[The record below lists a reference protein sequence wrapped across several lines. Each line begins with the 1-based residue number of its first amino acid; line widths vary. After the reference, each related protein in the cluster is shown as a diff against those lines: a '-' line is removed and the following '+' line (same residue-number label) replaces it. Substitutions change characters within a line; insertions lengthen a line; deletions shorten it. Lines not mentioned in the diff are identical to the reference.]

1 MLQIKRYERCESRD
15 IDIEYIIKLIEKNI
29 FVLPDSQREKE
40 WVYEQDLHFIKSIF
54 ENKPLGS
61 IILNKKNDKIY
72 VLDGQHRIDS
82 IRKFYK
88 NEIKLF
94 ELNFSELD
102 EDWKKIFLETKIYIK
117 EYENLSDKDMKNI
130 IISINEG
137 IKNDN
142 IINNKDTEEILSK
155 FYKDISIII
164 YNKTYIDLKNIEKEE
179 IKKYIGY
186 IGTIINNIDNYKS
199 NQEYKLLSIK
209 HSTRYNNL
217 LMSLEYDELEKSI
230 SLIKKYIKFLFENKL
245 MNIDDDLNNNILN
258 TILYKIYYKINELTI
273 NGDELEKEK
282 IKIKKLVDNYS
293 KNKFRDLLEIYDT
306 IQ

>member
-15 IDIEYIIKLIEKNI
+15 IDIEYIIKLIEKDI
-29 FVLPDSQREKE
+29 FILPDSQREKE

-61 IILNKKNDKIY
+61 IILNKKNDKIFI
-72 VLDGQHRIDS
+72 LDGQHRIDS

-94 ELNFSELD
+94 ELNFTELD

-117 EYENLSDKDMKNI
+117 EYENLSEKDMKNI

-142 IINNKDTEEILSK
+142 IINNKDTEENLSK

-164 YNKTYIDLKNIEKEE
+164 YNKSYNDLKNIEKEE
-179 IKKYIGY
+179 IKRYIGY

-199 NQEYKLLSIK
+199 NQDYKLLSIK

-217 LMSLEYDELEKSI
+217 LGTLEYNELEKI
-230 SLIKKYIKFLFENKL
+230 TNLIKKYIKFLFENKL
-245 MNIDDDLNNNILN
+245 INIDEDINNNVLN
-258 TILYKIYYKINELTI
+258 TILYKIYYKINLNNT
-273 NGDELEKEK
+273 ELEKEK
-282 IKIKKLVDNYS
+282 MKIKKLVDNYS
-293 KNKFRDLLEIYDT
+293 KNKFRDLLEIYDS

>member
-15 IDIEYIIKLIEKNI
+15 IDIEYIIKLIEKDI
-29 FVLPDSQREKE
+29 FILPDSQREKE

-61 IILNKKNDKIY
+61 IILNKKNDKIFI
-72 VLDGQHRIDS
+72 LDGQHRIDS

-94 ELNFSELD
+94 ELNFTELD

-117 EYENLSDKDMKNI
+117 EYENLSEKDMKNI

-142 IINNKDTEEILSK
+142 IINNKDTEENLSK

-164 YNKTYIDLKNIEKEE
+164 YNKSYDNLKNIEKEE
-179 IKKYIGY
+179 IKRYIGY
-186 IGTIINNIDNYKS
+186 IGTIINNIDNYKL
-199 NQEYKLLSIK
+199 NQDYKLLSIK

-217 LMSLEYDELEKSI
+217 LGTLEYNELEKI
-230 SLIKKYIKFLFENKL
+230 TNFIKKYIKFLFENKL
-245 MNIDDDLNNNILN
+245 IDINEDINNNVLN
-258 TILYKIYYKINELTI
+258 TILYKIYYKINLNNT
-273 NGDELEKEK
+273 ELEKEK

-293 KNKFRDLLEIYDT
+293 KNKFRDLLEIYDS

>member
-29 FVLPDSQREKE
+29 FILPDSQREKE

-61 IILNKKNDKIY
+61 IILNKKNDKSFI
-72 VLDGQHRIDS
+72 LDGQHRIDS

-94 ELNFSELD
+94 EFNFTELD

-142 IINNKDTEEILSK
+142 VYNNNDTKYILDSFYIEISK
-155 FYKDISIII
+155 II
-164 YNKTYIDLKNIEKEE
+164 YPNITYIDLKNIEKEE

-217 LMSLEYDELEKSI
+217 LMSLEYVDIEKLT

-245 MNIDDDLNNNILN
+245 IKIDDDLNNNILN
-258 TILYKIYYKINELTI
+258 TILYKIYYKINELAI
-273 NGDELEKEK
+273 NGNELEKEK
-282 IKIKKLVDNYS
+282 IKIKKLIENYS
-293 KNKFRDLLEIYDT
+293 KNKFRDLLEIYDS
-306 IQ
+306 I

>member
-164 YNKTYIDLKNIEKEE
+164 YNKSYIDLKNIEKEE

-282 IKIKKLVDNYS
+282 IKIKKLIENYS

>member
-15 IDIEYIIKLIEKNI
+15 IDIEYIIKLIEKDI
-29 FVLPDSQREKE
+29 FILPDSQREKE

-61 IILNKKNDKIY
+61 IILNKKNDKIFI
-72 VLDGQHRIDS
+72 LDGQHRIDS

-94 ELNFSELD
+94 ELNFTELD

-117 EYENLSDKDMKNI
+117 EYENLSEKDMKNI

-142 IINNKDTEEILSK
+142 IINNKDTEENLSK

-164 YNKTYIDLKNIEKEE
+164 YNKSYDNLKNIEKEE
-179 IKKYIGY
+179 IKRYIGY
-186 IGTIINNIDNYKS
+186 IGTIINNIDNYKL
-199 NQEYKLLSIK
+199 NQDYKLLSIK

-217 LMSLEYDELEKSI
+217 LGTLEYNELENLTN
-230 SLIKKYIKFLFENKL
+230 LIKKYIKFLFENKL
-245 MNIDDDLNNNILN
+245 IDINEDINNNVLN
-258 TILYKIYYKINELTI
+258 TILYKIYYKINLNNT
-273 NGDELEKEK
+273 ELEKEK

-293 KNKFRDLLEIYDT
+293 KNKFRDLLEIYDS

>member
-15 IDIEYIIKLIEKNI
+15 IDIEYIIKLIEKNV

-61 IILNKKNDKIY
+61 IILNKKNDKIFI
-72 VLDGQHRIDS
+72 LDGQHRIDS

-94 ELNFSELD
+94 EFNFTELD

-142 IINNKDTEEILSK
+142 VYNNNDTKYILDSFYIEISK
-155 FYKDISIII
+155 II
-164 YNKTYIDLKNIEKEE
+164 YPNITYIDLKNIEKEE

-217 LMSLEYDELEKSI
+217 LMSLDYDELEKST

-245 MNIDDDLNNNILN
+245 IKIDDDLNNNILN
-258 TILYKIYYKINELTI
+258 TILYKIYYKIPI

-293 KNKFRDLLEIYDT
+293 KNKFRDLLEIYDS

>member
-15 IDIEYIIKLIEKNI
+15 IDIEYIIKLIEKNV

-61 IILNKKNDKIY
+61 IILNKKNDKIFI
-72 VLDGQHRIDS
+72 LDGQHRIDS

-94 ELNFSELD
+94 EFNFTELD

-142 IINNKDTEEILSK
+142 VYNNNDTKYILDSFYIEISK
-155 FYKDISIII
+155 II
-164 YNKTYIDLKNIEKEE
+164 YPNITYIDLKNIEKEE

-217 LMSLEYDELEKSI
+217 LMSLDYDELEKST

-245 MNIDDDLNNNILN
+245 INIDDDLNNNILN
-258 TILYKIYYKINELTI
+258 TILYKIYYKIPI

-282 IKIKKLVDNYS
+282 IKIKKLIENYS
-293 KNKFRDLLEIYDT
+293 KNKFRDLLEIYDS

>member
-94 ELNFSELD
+94 ELNFTELD
-102 EDWKKIFLETKIYIK
+102 DDWKKIFLETKIYIK

-209 HSTRYNNL
+209 HSSRYNNL
-217 LMSLEYDELEKSI
+217 LGTLEYVDIEKST

-245 MNIDDDLNNNILN
+245 INIDDDLNNNILN

>member
-15 IDIEYIIKLIEKNI
+15 IDIEYIIKLIEKNV

-61 IILNKKNDKIY
+61 IILNKKNDKIFI
-72 VLDGQHRIDS
+72 LDGQHRIDS

-94 ELNFSELD
+94 EFNFTELD

-142 IINNKDTEEILSK
+142 VYNNNDTKNILDSFYIEISK
-155 FYKDISIII
+155 LIFPNI
-164 YNKTYIDLKNIEKEE
+164 TYIDLKNIEKEE

-217 LMSLEYDELEKSI
+217 LMSLEYVDIEKSTT
-230 SLIKKYIKFLFENKL
+230 LIKKYIKFLFENKL
-245 MNIDDDLNNNILN
+245 INIDDDLNNNILN

-282 IKIKKLVDNYS
+282 IKIKKIIENYS
-293 KNKFRDLLEIYDT
+293 KNKFRDLLEIYDS
-306 IQ
+306 I

>member
-15 IDIEYIIKLIEKNI
+15 IDIEYIIKLIEKDI
-29 FVLPDSQREKE
+29 FILPDSQREKE
-40 WVYEQDLHFIKSIF
+40 WIYEQDLHFIKSIF

-61 IILNKKNDKIY
+61 IILNKKNDKIFI
-72 VLDGQHRIDS
+72 LDGQHRIDS

-94 ELNFSELD
+94 ELNFTELD

-117 EYENLSDKDMKNI
+117 EYENLSEKDMKNI

-142 IINNKDTEEILSK
+142 IINNKDTEENLNK

-164 YNKTYIDLKNIEKEE
+164 YNKSYNDLKNIEKEE
-179 IKKYIGY
+179 IKRYIGY
-186 IGTIINNIDNYKS
+186 IGTIINNIDNYKL
-199 NQEYKLLSIK
+199 NQDYKLLSIK

-217 LMSLEYDELEKSI
+217 LGSLEYNELENLTN
-230 SLIKKYIKFLFENKL
+230 LIKKYIKFLFENKL
-245 MNIDDDLNNNILN
+245 INIDEDINNNVLN
-258 TILYKIYYKINELTI
+258 TILYKIYYKINLNNT
-273 NGDELEKEK
+273 ELEKEK

-293 KNKFRDLLEIYDT
+293 KNKFRDLLEIYDS

>member
-15 IDIEYIIKLIEKNI
+15 IDIEYIIKLIEKDI
-29 FVLPDSQREKE
+29 FILPDSQREKE
-40 WVYEQDLHFIKSIF
+40 WIYEQDLHFIKSIF

-61 IILNKKNDKIY
+61 IILNKKNDKIFI
-72 VLDGQHRIDS
+72 LDGQHRIDS
-82 IRKFYK
+82 IRKFHK

-94 ELNFSELD
+94 GLNFTELD

-117 EYENLSDKDMKNI
+117 EYENLSEKDMKNI

-142 IINNKDTEEILSK
+142 IINNKDTEENLNK

-164 YNKTYIDLKNIEKEE
+164 YNKSYNDLKNIEKEE
-179 IKKYIGY
+179 IKRYIGY
-186 IGTIINNIDNYKS
+186 IGTIINNIDNYKL
-199 NQEYKLLSIK
+199 NQDYKLLSIK

-217 LMSLEYDELEKSI
+217 LGTLEYNELENLTN
-230 SLIKKYIKFLFENKL
+230 LINKYIKFLFENKL
-245 MNIDDDLNNNILN
+245 ININEDINNNVLN
-258 TILYKIYYKINELTI
+258 TILYKIYYKINLNNT
-273 NGDELEKEK
+273 ELEKEK

-293 KNKFRDLLEIYDT
+293 KNKFRDLLEIYDS

>member
-40 WVYEQDLHFIKSIF
+40 WIYEQDLHFIKSIF

-164 YNKTYIDLKNIEKEE
+164 YNKSYIDLKNIEKEE

-282 IKIKKLVDNYS
+282 IKIKKLIENYS

>member
-15 IDIEYIIKLIEKNI
+15 IDMEYIVKLIDKNI
-29 FVLPDSQREKE
+29 FMLPDSQREKE
-40 WVYEQDLHFIKSIF
+40 WVPEQDLHFIKSVF

-61 IILNKKNDKIY
+61 IILNKKSDKIY

-82 IRKFYK
+82 IKKFYK
-88 NEIKLF
+88 NEIKLNGF
-94 ELNFSELD
+94 DFNELD

-142 IINNKDTEEILSK
+142 INNNKDTEQILEN
-155 FYKDISIII
+155 FYIDITKIIFPNLKDI
-164 YNKTYIDLKNIEKEE
+164 KTTNKEE
-179 IKKYIGY
+179 IKKYVGY

-199 NQEYKLLSIK
+199 NSDYKLLSIK

-217 LMSLEYDELEKSI
+217 LGTLDFEQIEKSI
-230 SLIKKYIKFLFENKL
+230 NLIKNYIKFLFENKL
-245 MNIDDDLNNNILN
+245 INIDDDINNNVLN
-258 TILYKIYYKINELTI
+258 TILYKIYHKFNKINKDDI
-273 NGDELEKEK
+273 NNVELER

-293 KNKFRDLLEIYDT
+293 KNKFRDLLELYDS
-306 IQ
+306 I

>member
-15 IDIEYIIKLIEKNI
+15 IDIEYIIKLIEKDI
-29 FVLPDSQREKE
+29 FILPDSQREKE
-40 WVYEQDLHFIKSIF
+40 WIYEQDLHFIKSIF

-61 IILNKKNDKIY
+61 IILNKKNDKIFI
-72 VLDGQHRIDS
+72 LDGQHRIDS

-94 ELNFSELD
+94 ELNFTELD

-117 EYENLSDKDMKNI
+117 EYENLPEKDMKNI

-142 IINNKDTEEILSK
+142 IINNKDTEENLNK

-164 YNKTYIDLKNIEKEE
+164 YNKSYNDLKNIEKEE
-179 IKKYIGY
+179 IKRYIGY
-186 IGTIINNIDNYKS
+186 IGTIINNIDNYKL
-199 NQEYKLLSIK
+199 NQDYKLLSIK

-217 LMSLEYDELEKSI
+217 LGTLEYNELEKI
-230 SLIKKYIKFLFENKL
+230 TNLIKKYIKFLFENKL
-245 MNIDDDLNNNILN
+245 IDINEDINNNVLN
-258 TILYKIYYKINELTI
+258 TILYKIYYKINLNNT
-273 NGDELEKEK
+273 ELEKEK

-293 KNKFRDLLEIYDT
+293 KNKFRDLLEIYDS